1 MTKNLLSL
9 IMLLLFSFIFAQK
22 TVTGTITDSNNVP
35 IPGAT
40 VFIKGTTTGTT
51 TDFDGNYSLSV
62 KDDNVVLQIS
72 YLGYKTVEIGVANKT
87 TIDLTLQEK
96 SESLNEVIVTAFG
109 IKKSKRA
116 LGYAV
121 DKLDSGDLEQ
131 RPEADLAQ
139 TLKGKVAG
147 VDITTSSGQT
157 GAASQI
163 RIRGNIS
170 LTGSN
175 APLLI
180 LDNVP
185 FAGTIRDID
194 PNNIESLS
202 VLKGFSASVLYGSEG
217 RNGVILIQT
226 KTGNAEFGE
235 AKLRV
240 TASSTAYVNEVSQ
253 LPEYHNRFGQGQERE
268 FIPNFLSNDGPLFSD
283 LDEVPH
289 PYSNLGDIFPEF
301 AGATVPYTAKPDNVR
316 NLFKTG
322 AGTIQ
327 SISISS
333 SQEKTAFNLSAGY
346 TDEEGIIGNND
357 LKRFNISMGGKA
369 QLSDKLDISA
379 TLNYSNRKVS
389 SIFADDVF
397 TRIFYLPRNIDITT
411 LPYENPAT
419 GESVYYR
426 NDTNPLWILAN
437 SGDNDDQIRVFGT
450 FKANYQLSDALN
462 LSYRVGYDVE
472 QFNSFN
478 YSNRGG
484 FDNDAFRTGFLNI
497 GARKEI
503 VVDQTL
509 ILGYNKAITN
519 DFNLNAQVGIN
530 SKLTNREQLSTNL
543 DGQLVYNFLRPNN
556 FRTSESSFTTRDEN
570 IAGIFAQ
577 FQFDYKNYLYTT
589 LSGRYDRGSTVEA
602 GNQTIFYPGASVSF
616 IPTSAFDFLQ
626 GNSTVNYLK
635 LRAAYGTSSGYPSA
649 YRTRNTFIIDPMRFA
664 AGDGTMPITNRFSRQ
679 FANPNL
685 KPEIHREFEVG
696 IESKFFNNRVT
707 LDASAYKR
715 ISEDQIVRSPLSIST
730 AFDFQFINLGRID
743 NEGVEINLGIDA
755 IDKNDFKWNLRNIFT
770 AEESLVVRT
779 TATGANINL
788 LADRWAVEGQ
798 PYGVIRA
805 DYALRDDEGNFLING
820 NGGNT
825 RQGEIINSAD
835 IGLDDKV
842 IGDPNPDWR
851 LTTIN
856 SVSYKNFNFS
866 VQLEYQHGGEISSFA
881 VENMLERLVTKDVG
895 DREGSFIQPGFLAD
909 SATGELFLDENGNK
923 IPNNIQLSGLRTVFS
938 NYYNNND
945 LRMFDTDLFRI
956 RELVLGYTFDTKEN
970 QNIPFDNIN
979 LKFTA
984 RNLWYIA
991 PNFPKY
997 LNFDPTTDRGL
1008 GGSTVPNTKRFALG
1022 VTVNY

>member
-1 MTKNLLSL
+1 
-9 IMLLLFSFIFAQK
+9 MLLLCSFMFAQK
-22 TVTGTITDSNNVP
+22 TVTGTITDPNNIPVP
-35 IPGAT
+35 GVN
-40 VFIKGTTTGTT
+40 VFVKGTSNGTT
-51 TDFDGNYSLSV
+51 TDFDGNYSITV
-62 KDDNVVLQIS
+62 KDNEAILQIS
-72 YLGYKTVEIGVANKT
+72 YLGYETVETKVGNQT
-87 TIDLTLQEK
+87 TIDISLVEK
-96 SESLNEVIVTAFG
+96 AESLNEVIVTALG

-121 DKLDSGDLEQ
+121 DKLDSGDVEE

-147 VDITTSSGQT
+147 VDISTTSGQT

-180 LDNVP
+180 VDNVP

-226 KTGNAEFGE
+226 KSGSAEIGE

-253 LPEYHNRFGQGQERE
+253 LPEYHNRYGQGQERE
-268 FIPNFLSNDGPLFSD
+268 FIPTFLSNDGPLFSE

-289 PYSNLGDIFPEF
+289 PYSNLGDVFPEF
-301 AGATVPYTAKPDNVR
+301 AGATVPYTGKPDNVR

-322 AGTIQ
+322 VGTIQ
-327 SISISS
+327 SVSISS

-346 TDEEGIIGNND
+346 TDEEGIIGNNE

-369 QLSDKLDISA
+369 ELTENLNISA
-379 TLNYSNRKVS
+379 TLNYSNRKVK
-389 SIFADDVF
+389 SIYADDVF
-397 TRIFYLPRNIDITT
+397 DRIFYLPRNIDLTT
-411 LPYENPAT
+411 LPYQNPVT

-426 NDTNPLWILAN
+426 NDTNPLWLLAN

-450 FKANYQLSDALN
+450 FKANYQLSDDFN

-484 FDNDAFRTGFLNI
+484 FNNDAFRTGFLNMA
-497 GARKEI
+497 ARKEI

-509 ILGYNKAITN
+509 ILGYNKAIT
-519 DFNLNAQVGIN
+519 DDLNLNAQLGVN
-530 SKLTNREQLSTNL
+530 SKLTNREELSSQS

-556 FRTSESSFTTRDEN
+556 YTTTESFFETRDEN

-577 FQFDYKNYLYTT
+577 FQFDYKNYLYAT
-589 LSGRYDRGSTVEA
+589 LSGRYDKGSTVEPE
-602 GNQTIFYPGASVSF
+602 NQTIFYPGASVSF
-616 IPTSAFDFLQ
+616 VPTSALEFLQ
-626 GNSTVNYLK
+626 GSSAVNYLK
-635 LRAAYGTSSGYPSA
+635 IRAAYGTSSGFPAA
-649 YRTRNTFIIDPMRFA
+649 YRTRNRFIIDPLRFA
-664 AGDGTMPITNRFSRQ
+664 AGDGTTPVTNRFTRL
-679 FANPNL
+679 FANPDL
-685 KPEIHREFEVG
+685 KPELHKEFEIG
-696 IESKFFNNRVT
+696 IESKLFNNRVT

-715 ISEDQIVRSPLSIST
+715 ISEDQIVSSPLSIST
-730 AFDFQFINLGRID
+730 AYDFQFINLGRVD
-743 NEGVEINLGIDA
+743 NEGLEINLGIDA
-755 IDKNDFKWNLRNIFT
+755 IDKSDFKWNLRNIFT
-770 AEESLVVRT
+770 AEESLVVKT
-779 TATGANINL
+779 TSTGAEINL
-788 LADRWAVEGQ
+788 FADRWAVEGQ
-798 PYGVIRA
+798 PYGVIRG
-805 DYALRDDEGNFLING
+805 DYALRDEEGNFLIGG
-820 NGGNT
+820 NGGDT

-835 IGLDDKV
+835 VGLDDKV

-856 SVSYKNFNFS
+856 SFSYKNFNLS

-881 VENMLERLVTKDVG
+881 AENMLERMVTRDVEN
-895 DREGSFIQPGFLAD
+895 REGSFVQPGFLAD
-909 SATGELFLDENGNK
+909 TANGELFLDDNGNK
-923 IPNNIQLSGLRTVFS
+923 IPNTLQLSGLRTVFS
-938 NYYNNND
+938 NYYNNDD
-945 LRMFDTDLFRI
+945 LRMFDTSLFRI
-956 RELVLGYTFDTKEN
+956 RELALGYTFNTKDNES
-970 QNIPFDNIN
+970 IPFDNIN

-997 LNFDPTTDRGL
+997 LNFDPATDRGL

-1022 VTVNY
+1022 VTVNF